1 MKTRFAVVLGTG
13 LLLGGC
19 FDAHYDVALNNDGS
33 GTLVIDVV
41 LDKALSRDILKE
53 GKGKLGQEMP
63 VKSLGKNAVESQ
75 RVENGSIVIRQSLA
89 FKTLSDITAP
99 GVDIEVQ
106 DLGRNLVGVD
116 RSRIRFG
123 TGHDPAVPKNDKNS
137 AFASALAAQMFK
149 GHEMRVTMHLPCVV
163 ENAESMK
170 SDDAVYAPKVETSW
184 FHGSKVEWRLPMSA
198 MMELS
203 RQQQDFAVTCWSFK
217 GIPAGRSG
225 TGKK

>member
-41 LDKALSRDILKE
+41 IDKALSQDILKE
-53 GKGKLGQEMP
+53 GKGKPGGEMP

-89 FKTLSDITAP
+89 FKTLSDITASD
-99 GVDIEVQ
+99 VDVEVQ

-123 TGHDPAVPKNDKNS
+123 TGHNPVAPKGDKNS
-137 AFASALAAQMFK
+137 DFTSALAAQMFK
-149 GHEMRVTMHLPCVV
+149 GHEMRLTMHLPCVV
-163 ENAESMK
+163 ERAETVK
-170 SDDAVYAPKVETSW
+170 NGEALYAPKVEKSW
-184 FHGSKVEWRLPMSA
+184 FHGSSVEWRLPMSA

-225 TGKK
+225 A